1 MDEKIE
7 LKDNKTNFLCDKNR
21 ISEEQILHEMEQI
34 TWTEILD

>member
-7 LKDNKTNFLCDKNR
+7 LKDNKTNFLSDKNR
-21 ISEEQILHEMEQI
+21 RSEEQIIQEREQI